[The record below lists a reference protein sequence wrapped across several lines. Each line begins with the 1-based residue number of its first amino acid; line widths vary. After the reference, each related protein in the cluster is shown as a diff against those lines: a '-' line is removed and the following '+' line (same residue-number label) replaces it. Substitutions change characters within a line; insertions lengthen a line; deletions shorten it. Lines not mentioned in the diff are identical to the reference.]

1 MAADDFEVPVSF
13 AKRLIDF
20 CAVCFNLATIAYG
33 FYSFSTQHFLAG
45 SLSNID
51 PVDLTF

>member
-1 MAADDFEVPVSF
+1 MTADDFEVLVSY

-20 CAVCFNLATIAYG
+20 CAVCFNLATFAYG
-33 FYSFSTQHFLAG
+33 FYSVSTQHFLAG